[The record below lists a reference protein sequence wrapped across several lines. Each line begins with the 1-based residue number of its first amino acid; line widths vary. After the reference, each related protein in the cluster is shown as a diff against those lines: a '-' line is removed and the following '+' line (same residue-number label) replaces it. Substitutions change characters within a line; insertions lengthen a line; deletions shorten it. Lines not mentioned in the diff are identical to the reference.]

1 MEESLAF
8 SGQPAAGGLIER
20 IGFAAD
26 KYEEPGMTFVDP
38 IRTFVYREPRMRTG
52 FQVEF
57 SSGGPQYLGF
67 CKDVSEA
74 GIRAEFDDP
83 ITVGSSGLLIL
94 RPPAG
99 VLELH
104 AQVAYIEKRQVGLLF
119 LFETSWERRMTIEFI
134 ASI

>member
-1 MEESLAF
+1 M
-8 SGQPAAGGLIER
+8 
-20 IGFAAD
+20 
-26 KYEEPGMTFVDP
+26 
-38 IRTFVYREPRMRTG
+38 
-52 FQVEF
+52 
-57 SSGGPQYLGF
+57 GF
-67 CKDVSEA
+67 CKDVGQA

-134 ASI
+134 ASIGLFPRYFTGFDSLAAFGGTSAVSAGAGFSSVGGGKDPLLMYSAGCPGLSMF

>member
-1 MEESLAF
+1 MRA
-8 SGQPAAGGLIER
+8 
-20 IGFAAD
+20 
-26 KYEEPGMTFVDP
+26 VDI
-38 IRTFVYREPRMRTG
+38 IRTFVYREPRMKTG

-57 SSGGPQYLGF
+57 SSGGPQFRGL

-94 RPPAG
+94 RPPTG
-99 VLELH
+99 VLELR

-119 LFETSWERRMTIEFI
+119 LFQTSWERRMTIEFI